1 MEEDKNDEIHLTR
14 KIIKK
19 DGKGC
24 ITFTDKRKQQAE
36 VD

>member
-1 MEEDKNDEIHLTR
+1 MEEDKNDDKEIV
-14 KIIKK
+14 KK

-24 ITFTDKRKQQAE
+24 IIFTDKRKQQAE